1 MQHAQH
7 CVTASPAD
15 TETRVSM
22 TTTKCDSDGEVRQVT
37 DVDCAQAVPRATT
50 MSPEIVYYGDPMCSW
65 CWGISPQLLEFR
77 SWCNARELPFCIVVG
92 GLRAGGGDPWNTRF
106 REFLRHHWREVAERT
121 RQPFNEAILDRD
133 AFEYDTEPAC
143 RAVVAARSM
152 CVEDE
157 LGFFAEIQRRF
168 YVDNEDPKQA
178 GFYSVI
184 CTDFG
189 LNKDDFSECF
199 KSSTARE
206 RTRADFAISRN
217 SGITGF
223 PTIALKHGTNQ
234 TIIATGF
241 ATVDEMR
248 ELADRHLSRS
258 D

>member
-1 MQHAQH
+1 
-7 CVTASPAD
+7 
-15 TETRVSM
+15 M
-22 TTTKCDSDGEVRQVT
+22 TTTKCDSDGGVCQVPH
-37 DVDCAQAVPRATT
+37 VDRTQTVPRATT

-65 CWGISPQLLEFR
+65 CWGISPQLLGFR
-77 SWCNARELPFCIVVG
+77 RWCNGRELPFRIVLG
-92 GLRAGGGDPWNTRF
+92 GLRAGGGDRWNTRF

-133 AFEYDTEPAC
+133 SFDYDTEPAC

-152 CVEDE
+152 SVEDE

-168 YVDNEDPKQA
+168 YVDNEDPKHA
-178 GFYSVI
+178 GFYRVI
-184 CTDFG
+184 CPDFG
-189 LNKDDFSECF
+189 LNQDDFSECF
-199 KSSTARE
+199 ESSIARE
-206 RTRADFAISRN
+206 RTRADFAISRS